1 MYRKELRYYFSTP
14 IAYIVIGLY
23 QLAISLFL
31 WVIPGQWNIID
42 SGYAQVD
49 GLFQL
54 SPWLFMLLC
63 PALTMRLLSE
73 ERQSGIWDLI
83 RTKPISLTRI
93 MLGKYFAAWTLV
105 LIGLLPCF
113 VHYFVVA
120 YMAEPMGNLDSG
132 AFIGSFLGLI
142 MLSGTF
148 MAIGLLCATFS
159 KSQIAFNSTCISR
172 LNQIAQSGTSL
183 SLTRTQYVEMLFN
196 PVERMLAVRPCAEDN
211 PNAICWATENGRS
224 RAVSAS
230 AFCRILFSIMDW
242 DSEYTYRV
250 PCIVRSKGEETIL
263 FFDLDNFIGTAKQNR
278 EENLEEEVAAA
289 EEAIREESAETKGIF
304 FSADEDEEPQEIED
318 TEEMERKLQ
327 ELAEIERRTFGTPVF
342 EHKGDVRLPSIDDDG
357 EWDVMAMPRIL
368 GEDHR
373 VDEEVIDA
381 LQDQLLESM
390 IANETEG
397 GTEWEV

>member
-1 MYRKELRYYFSTP
+1 MYRKELAYYFSTP

-83 RTKPISLTRI
+83 RTKPVSLSRI
-93 MLGKYFAAWTLV
+93 MWGKYFAAWTLV

-132 AFIGSFLGLI
+132 AFLGSFIGLI
-142 MLSGTF
+142 LLSGTF

-159 KSQIAFNSTCISR
+159 KSQIVCFILGALASFILYWTILQDHYS
-172 LNQIAQSGTSL
+172 SL
-183 SLTRTQYVEMLFN
+183 SRGVMDLRDVLFFIALAVLAVTAAIFTIDKLTRQ
-196 PVERMLAVRPCAEDN
+196 
-211 PNAICWATENGRS
+211 
-224 RAVSAS
+224 
-230 AFCRILFSIMDW
+230 
-242 DSEYTYRV
+242 
-250 PCIVRSKGEETIL
+250 
-263 FFDLDNFIGTAKQNR
+263 
-278 EENLEEEVAAA
+278 
-289 EEAIREESAETKGIF
+289 
-304 FSADEDEEPQEIED
+304 
-318 TEEMERKLQ
+318 
-327 ELAEIERRTFGTPVF
+327 
-342 EHKGDVRLPSIDDDG
+342 
-357 EWDVMAMPRIL
+357 
-368 GEDHR
+368 
-373 VDEEVIDA
+373 
-381 LQDQLLESM
+381 
-390 IANETEG
+390 
-397 GTEWEV
+397 

>member
-1 MYRKELRYYFSTP
+1 MFRKELRYYFSTP

-120 YMAEPMGNLDSG
+120 YMAEPIGNLDSG
-132 AFIGSFLGLI
+132 AFLGSFIGLI
-142 MLSGTF
+142 LLSGTF
-148 MAIGLLCATFS
+148 MAVGLLCATFS
-159 KSQIAFNSTCISR
+159 KSQIVCFICGALSCFILYWILLQNHYS
-172 LNQIAQSGTSL
+172 SL
-183 SLTRTQYVEMLFN
+183 SRGVLDLRDLSVFILVAVIAVMASIFIIHKLTR
-196 PVERMLAVRPCAEDN
+196 
-211 PNAICWATENGRS
+211 
-224 RAVSAS
+224 
-230 AFCRILFSIMDW
+230 
-242 DSEYTYRV
+242 
-250 PCIVRSKGEETIL
+250 K
-263 FFDLDNFIGTAKQNR
+263 
-278 EENLEEEVAAA
+278 
-289 EEAIREESAETKGIF
+289 
-304 FSADEDEEPQEIED
+304 
-318 TEEMERKLQ
+318 
-327 ELAEIERRTFGTPVF
+327 
-342 EHKGDVRLPSIDDDG
+342 
-357 EWDVMAMPRIL
+357 
-368 GEDHR
+368 
-373 VDEEVIDA
+373 
-381 LQDQLLESM
+381 
-390 IANETEG
+390 
-397 GTEWEV
+397 

>member
-1 MYRKELRYYFSTP
+1 MYRKELQYYFSTP

-31 WVIPGQWNIID
+31 WVIPGQWNIVD

-93 MLGKYFAAWTLV
+93 MLGKYLAAWTLV

-132 AFIGSFLGLI
+132 AFMGSFIGLI
-142 MLSGTF
+142 LLSGAF

-159 KSQIAFNSTCISR
+159 KSQIVCYILGA
-172 LNQIAQSGTSL
+172 LSGFIIYWTLLQDHYSSL
-183 SLTRTQYVEMLFN
+183 SRGVIDLRDLVFFAS
-196 PVERMLAVRPCAEDN
+196 VIVLA
-211 PNAICWATENGRS
+211 IT
-224 RAVSAS
+224 AS
-230 AFCRILFSIMDW
+230 IFSIDQ
-242 DSEYTYRV
+242 
-250 PCIVRSKGEETIL
+250 I
-263 FFDLDNFIGTAKQNR
+263 
-278 EENLEEEVAAA
+278 
-289 EEAIREESAETKGIF
+289 TK
-304 FSADEDEEPQEIED
+304 
-318 TEEMERKLQ
+318 K
-327 ELAEIERRTFGTPVF
+327 
-342 EHKGDVRLPSIDDDG
+342 
-357 EWDVMAMPRIL
+357 
-368 GEDHR
+368 
-373 VDEEVIDA
+373 
-381 LQDQLLESM
+381 
-390 IANETEG
+390 
-397 GTEWEV
+397 

>member
-1 MYRKELRYYFSTP
+1 MYSKELRYYFSTP

-132 AFIGSFLGLI
+132 AFLGSFIGLI
-142 MLSGTF
+142 LLSGTF
-148 MAIGLLCATFS
+148 LAIGLFSATLS
-159 KSQIAFNSTCISR
+159 KSQIVCFI
-172 LNQIAQSGTSL
+172 SGTLTCFVLYWVLLQDHYSSL
-183 SLTRTQYVEMLFN
+183 SR
-196 PVERMLAVRPCAEDN
+196 
-211 PNAICWATENGRS
+211 G
-224 RAVSAS
+224 
-230 AFCRILFSIMDW
+230 
-242 DSEYTYRV
+242 
-250 PCIVRSKGEETIL
+250 
-263 FFDLDNFIGTAKQNR
+263 
-278 EENLEEEVAAA
+278 
-289 EEAIREESAETKGIF
+289 
-304 FSADEDEEPQEIED
+304 
-318 TEEMERKLQ
+318 
-327 ELAEIERRTFGTPVF
+327 
-342 EHKGDVRLPSIDDDG
+342 
-357 EWDVMAMPRIL
+357 
-368 GEDHR
+368 
-373 VDEEVIDA
+373 VID
-381 LQDQLLESM
+381 LRDVIIFISITI
-390 IANETEG
+390 IAIIGAIFTIDHL
-397 GTEWEV
+397 TKK

>member
-1 MYRKELRYYFSTP
+1 MYKKELTYYFSTP

-63 PALTMRLLSE
+63 PALTMGLLSE

-132 AFIGSFLGLI
+132 AFLGSFIGLI
-142 MLSGTF
+142 LLSGTF
-148 MAIGLLCATFS
+148 LAIGLFSATLS
-159 KSQIAFNSTCISR
+159 KSQIVCFI
-172 LNQIAQSGTSL
+172 SGTLTCFVLYWVLLQDHYSSL
-183 SLTRTQYVEMLFN
+183 SRGV
-196 PVERMLAVRPCAEDN
+196 
-211 PNAICWATENGRS
+211 I
-224 RAVSAS
+224 
-230 AFCRILFSIMDW
+230 
-242 DSEYTYRV
+242 
-250 PCIVRSKGEETIL
+250 
-263 FFDLDNFIGTAKQNR
+263 DLRD
-278 EENLEEEVAAA
+278 V
-289 EEAIREESAETKGIF
+289 IF
-304 FSADEDEEPQEIED
+304 FI
-318 TEEMERKLQ
+318 
-327 ELAEIERRTFGTPVF
+327 
-342 EHKGDVRLPSIDDDG
+342 SIAIIAIIG
-357 EWDVMAMPRIL
+357 AIFTI
-368 GEDHR
+368 DH
-373 VDEEVIDA
+373 
-381 LQDQLLESM
+381 L
-390 IANETEG
+390 TKK
-397 GTEWEV
+397 